1 MTGAAPAAQAAAALG
16 ALAAAPALAPSG
28 AAPGGPAVAQRA
40 ATPPPVTTPS
50 TAPGASGLESHI
62 AAVATP
68 NSLYQRQQEEIG
80 APVPQA
86 AAPAAAPGVN
96 SRDLGT
102 ASAQAAASAAALSAR
117 QRARDQLAKEEVA
130 LQKRKAALA
139 LKAELAKLD
148 ADMKRLMNRA
158 KGNAQAKS
166 ARLSSVKTPS
176 VIASARPQPR
186 APLHRQTAPASTETL
201 MATAQRHRQAA
212 AVPTPMEMEAAPR
225 PAPLSDSANQIALA
239 DRPAEVMP
247 APAPIGRGVPIAPHG
262 LLLSSADHS
271 VYWSLQNSGVIY
283 RSSDRK
289 SWTPAFTGVQADL
302 LAGIAPSNT
311 VCWAVG
317 RKGVIL
323 LTVDGIH
330 WDRISSPTSSDII
343 GISAA
348 SKDVATIFTAK
359 GPSYSTFDGGSNWE
373 PVN

>member
-1 MTGAAPAAQAAAALG
+1 M
-16 ALAAAPALAPSG
+16 
-28 AAPGGPAVAQRA
+28 
-40 ATPPPVTTPS
+40 
-50 TAPGASGLESHI
+50 
-62 AAVATP
+62 P
-68 NSLYQRQQEEIG
+68 N
-80 APVPQA
+80 
-86 AAPAAAPGVN
+86 
-96 SRDLGT
+96 
-102 ASAQAAASAAALSAR
+102 
-117 QRARDQLAKEEVA
+117 
-130 LQKRKAALA
+130 
-139 LKAELAKLD
+139 
-148 ADMKRLMNRA
+148 
-158 KGNAQAKS
+158 AKS

-176 VIASARPQPR
+176 VNASARPQPR

-212 AVPTPMEMEAAPR
+212 AVPTPMEMEAAP
-225 PAPLSDSANQIALA
+225 APRLSRIA
-239 DRPAEVMP
+239 DRVGGPSRRGQP

-359 GPSYSTFDGGSNWE
+359 GAELQHFRRREQLGTGELSRSPKPAPRARSGCRGKKSRTKKLGPKEIPQRIASSPVPSFEERSHGAWRDRD
-373 PVN
+373 VR